1 MSTMSTTVT
10 TATSTAPD
18 TPSGYA
24 PPMTPPVITDAQRRA
39 RLGRRHLLQP
49 AGRAATVEQVAD
61 AVVGLHATDAATVYL
76 SACARL
82 AEPSAAE
89 VERAL
94 YQDVTLVK
102 LLSMRRTIFAVTEEF
117 APYVSSSTARAIA
130 MKERATLVKH
140 LLAHAEGW
148 DEARLA
154 ATERAV
160 LAALAARGEAT
171 TAELSKDVPAL
182 RETMLMSAG
191 KAYEGRQSVGS
202 RLLRLLASDGHVR
215 RCRPR
220 GSWLSS
226 SYPWAL
232 VPQWPD
238 VPAREAKAEVVRRW
252 LARYAPATEADVKW
266 WTGWTLGDTRKAL
279 ADLAVAEVRLEDG
292 TSALVLPG
300 DVESAEPEQQ
310 SWAALLPA
318 LDPTVMGWRGRD
330 WYLRPED
337 VPALF
342 DRAGNAGPT
351 VWWNG
356 RVVGGWAQRA
366 DGELVWRLFSE
377 PGAEARAA
385 IGVEAERLAGW
396 LGEVRVTPR
405 FRTPLER
412 ELVS

>member
-1 MSTMSTTVT
+1 MSSGV
-10 TATSTAPD
+10 
-18 TPSGYA
+18 PSGGV
-24 PPMTPPVITDAQRRA
+24 PSIGDDQRRA
-39 RLGRRHLLQP
+39 RVGRRHLL
-49 AGRAATVEQVAD
+49 ARAERAARVERVAD

-94 YQDVTLVK
+94 YEDVSLVK
-102 LLSMRRTIFAVTEEF
+102 LLSMRRTLFAVTEEF
-117 APYVSSSTARAIA
+117 APYVSSAAARAIA
-130 MKERATLVKH
+130 VKERATLVKH
-140 LLAHAEGW
+140 LREFAEGW
-148 DEARLA
+148 DEPRLA

-160 LAALAARGEAT
+160 LAALAVRGEAT
-171 TAELSKDVPAL
+171 ASELAEDVPAL
-182 RETMLMSAG
+182 RETMLMAQG
-191 KAYEGRQSVGS
+191 KPYEARQSVGS

-215 RCRPR
+215 RSRPR

-226 SYPWAL
+226 SYPWAP

-238 VPAREAKAEVVRRW
+238 VPVREAKAEVVRRW
-252 LARYAPATEADVKW
+252 LAAYGPATVEDVKW
-266 WTGWTLGDTRKAL
+266 WTGWTLGDTRRALGDVGAVEVAL
-279 ADLAVAEVRLEDG
+279 AGAVAG
-292 TSALVLPG
+292 LVLPG
-300 DVESAEPEQQ
+300 DDGPVAEPEP
-310 SWAALLPA
+310 WAALLPA

-351 VWWNG
+351 LWWCG
-356 RVVGGWAQRA
+356 RVVGGWAQRPG
-366 DGELVWRLFSE
+366 GELVWRFLADA
-377 PGAEARAA
+377 GAEARAA
-385 IGVEAERLAGW
+385 VEVEAARLAGW
-396 LGEVRVTPR
+396 LGPVRVTPR

>member
-1 MSTMSTTVT
+1 MSSGV
-10 TATSTAPD
+10 
-18 TPSGYA
+18 PSGGV
-24 PPMTPPVITDAQRRA
+24 PSIGDDQRRA
-39 RLGRRHLLQP
+39 RVGRRHLL
-49 AGRAATVEQVAD
+49 ARAERAARVEEVAD

-94 YQDVTLVK
+94 YEDVSLVK
-102 LLSMRRTIFAVTEEF
+102 LLSMRRTLFAVTEEF
-117 APYVSSSTARAIA
+117 APYVSSAAARAIA
-130 MKERATLVKH
+130 VKERATLVKH
-140 LLAHAEGW
+140 LREFAEGW
-148 DEARLA
+148 DEPRLA

-160 LAALAARGEAT
+160 LAALAVRGEAT
-171 TAELSKDVPAL
+171 TSELAEDVPAL
-182 RETMLMSAG
+182 RETMLMAQG
-191 KAYEGRQSVGS
+191 KPYEARQSVGS

-215 RCRPR
+215 RSRPR

-226 SYPWAL
+226 SYPWAP

-238 VPAREAKAEVVRRW
+238 VPVREAKAEVVRRW
-252 LARYAPATEADVKW
+252 LAAYGPATVEDVKW
-266 WTGWTLGDTRKAL
+266 WTGWTLGDTRRALGDVGAVEVAL
-279 ADLAVAEVRLEDG
+279 AGAVAG
-292 TSALVLPG
+292 LVLPG
-300 DVESAEPEQQ
+300 DDGPVAEPEP
-310 SWAALLPA
+310 WAALLPA

-351 VWWNG
+351 LWWYG
-356 RVVGGWAQRA
+356 RVVGGWAQRP
-366 DGELVWRLFSE
+366 DGELVWRFLADA
-377 PGAEARAA
+377 GAEARAA
-385 IGVEAERLAGW
+385 VEVEAARLAGW
-396 LGEVRVTPR
+396 LGQVRVTPR

>member
-1 MSTMSTTVT
+1 MSV
-10 TATSTAPD
+10 
-18 TPSGYA
+18 
-24 PPMTPPVITDAQRRA
+24 PVIGDEERRA
-39 RLGRRHLLQP
+39 RLGRRQSLAP
-49 AGRAATVEQVAD
+49 SVRAARVEDVAD

-89 VERAL
+89 VDRAL
-94 YQDVTLVK
+94 YEDVSLVK
-102 LLSMRRTIFAVTEEF
+102 LLSMRRTIFAVTEGL
-117 APYVSSSTARAIA
+117 APYVSSAAARAIA
-130 MKERATLVKH
+130 AKERATLLKH
-140 LLAHAEGW
+140 LRDHAEGW

-154 ATERAV
+154 ETEREV
-160 LAALAARGEAT
+160 LAALARRGEAT
-171 TAELSKDVPAL
+171 TRELSEDVPQL

-191 KAYEGRQSVGS
+191 KAYEARQSVGS

-232 VPQWPD
+232 VPQWPE
-238 VPAREAKAEVVRRW
+238 VPVREARAEVVRRW
-252 LARYAPATEADVKW
+252 LAAYGPATVEDVKW
-266 WTGWTLGDTRKAL
+266 WTGWTLRDVRGAL
-279 ADLAVAEVRLEDG
+279 ADLGARDVALAG
-292 TSALVLPG
+292 GAAALVLPG
-300 DVESAEPEQQ
+300 DEGPVAEPEP
-310 SWAALLPA
+310 WAALLPA
-318 LDPTVMGWRGRD
+318 LDPAVMGWRGRD

-351 VWWNG
+351 VWWCG
-356 RVVGGWAQRA
+356 EVVGGWAQRA
-366 DGELVWRLFSE
+366 DGELVWRLFRDVGAQAE
-377 PGAEARAA
+377 GAVAAEAR
-385 IGVEAERLAGW
+385 RLAGW

-412 ELVS
+412 ELVR

>member
-1 MSTMSTTVT
+1 MSSRV
-10 TATSTAPD
+10 
-18 TPSGYA
+18 PSIG
-24 PPMTPPVITDAQRRA
+24 DEQRRA
-39 RLGRRHLLQP
+39 RAGRRHLLAP
-49 AGRAATVEQVAD
+49 SARAERVEQVAD
-61 AVVGLHATDAATVYL
+61 AVAGLHATDAATVYL

-82 AEPSAAE
+82 AGPSAAE

-94 YQDVTLVK
+94 YEDVSLVK

-117 APYVSSSTARAIA
+117 APFVSASTARAIA
-130 MKERATLVKH
+130 VKERATLLKH
-140 LLAHAEGW
+140 LREFAEGW
-148 DEARLA
+148 DEPRLA
-154 ATERAV
+154 ETERAV
-160 LAALAARGEAT
+160 LAALERRGEAT
-171 TAELSKDVPAL
+171 TSELGADVPAL

-191 KAYEGRQSVGS
+191 KPYEAKQSVGS

-226 SYPWAL
+226 SYPWAP

-238 VPAREAKAEVVRRW
+238 VPVREAKAEVVRRW
-252 LARYAPATEADVKW
+252 LAAYGPATVEDVKW
-266 WTGWTLGDTRKAL
+266 WTGWTLGDTRRAL
-279 ADLAVAEVRLEDG
+279 ADVGAVDVVLAGGAAG
-292 TSALVLPG
+292 LVLPG
-300 DVESAEPEQQ
+300 DEEPVAEPEP
-310 SWAALLPA
+310 WAALLPA

-351 VWWNG
+351 VWWCG

-366 DGELVWRLFSE
+366 DGEVVWRLFADV
-377 PGAEARAA
+377 GAQAEAEAA
-385 IGVEAERLAGW
+385 VAVEAARLSGW

-412 ELVS
+412 ELVA

>member
-1 MSTMSTTVT
+1 MSSGV
-10 TATSTAPD
+10 
-18 TPSGYA
+18 PSGGV
-24 PPMTPPVITDAQRRA
+24 PSIGDDQRRA
-39 RLGRRHLLQP
+39 RVGRRHLL
-49 AGRAATVEQVAD
+49 ARAERAARVEEVAD

-94 YQDVTLVK
+94 YEDVSLVK
-102 LLSMRRTIFAVTEEF
+102 LLSMRRTLFAVTEEF
-117 APYVSSSTARAIA
+117 APYVSSAAARAIA
-130 MKERATLVKH
+130 VKERATLVKH
-140 LLAHAEGW
+140 LREFAEGW
-148 DEARLA
+148 DEPRLA

-160 LAALAARGEAT
+160 LAALAVRGEAT
-171 TAELSKDVPAL
+171 TSELAEDVPAL
-182 RETMLMSAG
+182 RETMLMAQG
-191 KAYEGRQSVGS
+191 KPYEARQSVGS

-215 RCRPR
+215 RSRPR

-226 SYPWAL
+226 SYPWAP

-238 VPAREAKAEVVRRW
+238 VPVREAKAEVVRRW
-252 LARYAPATEADVKW
+252 LAAYGPATVEDVKW
-266 WTGWTLGDTRKAL
+266 WTGWTLGDTRRALGDVGAVEVAL
-279 ADLAVAEVRLEDG
+279 AGAVAG
-292 TSALVLPG
+292 LVLPG
-300 DVESAEPEQQ
+300 DDGPVAEPEP
-310 SWAALLPA
+310 WAALLPA

-351 VWWNG
+351 LWWCG
-356 RVVGGWAQRA
+356 RVVGGWAQRP
-366 DGELVWRLFSE
+366 DGELVWRFLADA
-377 PGAEARAA
+377 GAEARAA
-385 IGVEAERLAGW
+385 VEVEAARLAGW
-396 LGEVRVTPR
+396 LGQVRVTPR

>member
-1 MSTMSTTVT
+1 MSSGV
-10 TATSTAPD
+10 
-18 TPSGYA
+18 PSGGV
-24 PPMTPPVITDAQRRA
+24 PSIGDDQRRA
-39 RLGRRHLLQP
+39 RVGRRHLL
-49 AGRAATVEQVAD
+49 ARAERAARVEEVAD

-94 YQDVTLVK
+94 YEDVSLVK
-102 LLSMRRTIFAVTEEF
+102 LLSMRRTLFAVTEEF
-117 APYVSSSTARAIA
+117 APYVSSAAARAIA
-130 MKERATLVKH
+130 VKERATLVKH
-140 LLAHAEGW
+140 LREFAEGW
-148 DEARLA
+148 DEPRLA

-160 LAALAARGEAT
+160 LAALAVRGEAT
-171 TAELSKDVPAL
+171 TSELAEDVTAL
-182 RETMLMSAG
+182 RETMLMAQG
-191 KAYEGRQSVGS
+191 KPYEARQSVGS

-215 RCRPR
+215 RSRPR

-226 SYPWAL
+226 SYPWAP

-238 VPAREAKAEVVRRW
+238 VPVREAKAEVVRRW
-252 LARYAPATEADVKW
+252 LAAYGPATVEDVKW
-266 WTGWTLGDTRKAL
+266 WTGWTLGDTRRALGDVGAVEVAL
-279 ADLAVAEVRLEDG
+279 AGAVA
-292 TSALVLPG
+292 ALVLPG
-300 DVESAEPEQQ
+300 DDGPVAEPEP
-310 SWAALLPA
+310 WAALLPA

-351 VWWNG
+351 LWWCG
-356 RVVGGWAQRA
+356 RVVGGWAQRPG
-366 DGELVWRLFSE
+366 GELVWRFLADA
-377 PGAEARAA
+377 GAEARAA
-385 IGVEAERLAGW
+385 VEVEAARLAGW
-396 LGEVRVTPR
+396 LGPVRVTPR

>member
-1 MSTMSTTVT
+1 MSSLVL
-10 TATSTAPD
+10 SVGD
-18 TPSGYA
+18 E
-24 PPMTPPVITDAQRRA
+24 QRRA
-39 RLGRRHLLQP
+39 RLGVRHLLAP
-49 AGRAATVEQVAD
+49 SARAVRVEQVAD

-94 YQDVTLVK
+94 YEDVSLVK
-102 LLSMRRTIFAVTEEF
+102 LLSMRRTIFAVTEGF

-130 MKERATLVKH
+130 AKERATLLKH
-140 LLAHAEGW
+140 LREFAEGW
-148 DEARLA
+148 DEERLA
-154 ATERAV
+154 GTERAV
-160 LAALAARGEAT
+160 LAALERRGEAT
-171 TAELSKDVPAL
+171 TNELGEDVPEL
-182 RETMLMSAG
+182 RETMLMAAG
-191 KAYEGRQSVGS
+191 KPYEAKQSVGS

-226 SYPWAL
+226 SYPWAP
-232 VPQWPD
+232 VAPWPD
-238 VPAREAKAEVVRRW
+238 VPVREAKAEVARRW
-252 LARYAPATEADVKW
+252 LAAYGPATVEDVKW
-266 WTGWTLGDTRKAL
+266 WTGWTLGDTRRAL
-279 ADLAVAEVRLEDG
+279 ADVGAVDAAPAGGAVGL
-292 TSALVLPG
+292 LLPG
-300 DVESAEPEQQ
+300 DEEPVAEPEP
-310 SWAALLPA
+310 WAALLPA

-337 VPALF
+337 VPLLF

-351 VWWNG
+351 VWWCG

-366 DGELVWRLFSE
+366 DGEVVWRLFE
-377 PGAEARAA
+377 DLGAQARSA
-385 IGVEAERLAGW
+385 VEAEAARLSGW

-412 ELVS
+412 ELVA